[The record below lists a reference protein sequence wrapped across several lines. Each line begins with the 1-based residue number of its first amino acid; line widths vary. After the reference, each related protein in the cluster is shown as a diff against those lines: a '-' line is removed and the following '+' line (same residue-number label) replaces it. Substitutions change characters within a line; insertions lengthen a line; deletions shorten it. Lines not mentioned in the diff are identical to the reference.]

1 MLEKVRRDI
10 EEHAFSIR
18 EHKLSELTTRA
29 KVKYSKEKRLIYK
42 LFNTYFASDFFGTC
56 YITSGYHIINN
67 LSSMLVQE
75 KLRKALVEPVESLFD
90 AASQTTWASIRNL
103 YKRET
108 EAILP
113 EFLNTLCGFEMESEV
128 SEGMVSKLRDY
139 ARSIVENK
147 AKEEANKVLM
157 HMKER
162 LTNLLISCSL
172 SNSI

>member
-10 EEHAFSIR
+10 EEPAFSIR
-18 EHKLSELTTRA
+18 ERKLSELTSRA
-29 KVKYSKEKRLIYK
+29 KVKYSNLEERPFYKR
-42 LFNTYFASDFFGTC
+42 FNTCFASEYFLHML
-56 YITSGYHIINN
+56 YSIWLPYSRN
-67 LSSMLVQE
+67 LSSVYLQE

-103 YKRET
+103 YKRDT

-113 EFLNTLCGFEMESEV
+113 EFLNTLYGFEMEVEV

-147 AKEEANKVLM
+147 AKEEASKVLM

-162 LTNLLISCSL
+162 LTN
-172 SNSI
+172 